1 MKKILIILVGIS
13 IAYISGAQIL
23 YTNIEPDIISENPAN
38 NTTENVYNIDLDSDG
53 TYDIS
58 RTCINYIIQSDY
70 FTCSSNIEI
79 AVDSYSYIATFNHG
93 DTINQNL
100 NFVNNDNLHLEWFAG
115 NSNKYIAFRKRIG
128 NDYYYGWIRIKN
140 YDTITDCC
148 INTKPNSQLCA
159 GEGIVNTY
167 DLSNFKD
174 ARDILIEFESIDEP
188 IDSYRVF
195 VVPGNIAD
203 NFDISIAINLQDN
216 LYFEIVDVESSSYS
230 FNLDSNTVD
239 VNGEPI
245 VEFVNYQIYLLPIYS
260 NIPIEDNLL
269 IRNQQDIVLTSPCN
283 SVENLDFTTNYV
295 GGTSYELNYNFNK
308 AIDENG
314 ITEYRAYFVLDSLID
329 NFSIEDY
336 LSFPESHYITFEIGS
351 ENHNGTFMSDTIIDI
366 HGNYLSHLT
375 GYKFIIFSVA
385 DSNVCNVHTYLIS
398 STFNLNSPLPNKLYL
413 TIAEDLN
420 NSNNASDINISFNYE
435 NTNGV
440 KEFRLFAKKT
450 NDNSPLNVEQAI
462 LLNENQYLNIE
473 VNESSYNFNLPEN
486 FVDIDGENISS
497 DFGYRFYVLAVAD
510 SISKD
515 ISILSNQSNIIAIS
529 NPNYFKVGQVNGNGI
544 FHTSLD
550 TTLSAY
556 SFPTPTYEL
565 DINNDG
571 INDINFMCLEDH
583 GLAYIYYSV
592 QAIGVNNTRIAILDS
607 EAPDTLHM
615 GFPLCNH
622 LNWKDTCDYLYYYY
636 YLYSAS
642 TYKNIWHQIENA
654 YLGVQLING
663 NDTIYAW
670 IRIYVN
676 AYELTIFEYAYQ
688 NQSYSINEI
697 ENINNL
703 TIYPNPSSDY
713 ITIDF
718 PNYSSDKKQS
728 IKIYNTSGRHIKT
741 HTLSSNKDIIQ
752 INDLGPGAYFIK
764 TDEQNT
770 YSKIIVTP

>member
-1 MKKILIILVGIS
+1 MKKNLIILIFTF
-13 IAYISGAQIL
+13 IAVTSNAQIL
-23 YTNIEPDIISENPAN
+23 YTNIEPDIISDFPESYAPD
-38 NTTENVYNIDLDSDG
+38 NVYYIDIDSDG
-53 TYDIS
+53 TNDIS
-58 RTCINYIIQSDY
+58 RTYINYVIQSNY
-70 FTCSSNIEI
+70 FSSISNVEI
-79 AVDSYSYIATFNHG
+79 AVDSNLSIVTFNLG

-100 NFVNNDNLHLEWFAG
+100 NFINNDNLYLEWFSG

-128 NDYYYGWIRIKN
+128 NDYYYGWIRIIN
-140 YDTITDCC
+140 HNTITDCC

-308 AIDENG
+308 AIDESG
-314 ITEYRAYFVLDSLID
+314 ITEYRAYFVIDSLVD
-329 NFSIEDY
+329 NTNIEDY
-336 LSFPESHYITFEIGS
+336 LSPNSHYYTYETGT
-351 ENHNGTFMSDTIIDI
+351 ENHNGTFQSDTIIDI

-375 GYKFIIFSVA
+375 DYKFIIFSVA
-385 DSNVCNVHTYLIS
+385 DSIVCNVHRYLIS
-398 STFNLNSPLPNKLYL
+398 NTFNLNSPLPNKLYL

-420 NSNNASDINISFNYE
+420 NSNNASDINISFYYE
-435 NTNGV
+435 NTNDV

-450 NDNSPLNVEQAI
+450 NDNSPLNVEQAV

-473 VNESSYNFNLPEN
+473 VNESSYNLNLPED
-486 FVDIDGENISS
+486 FVDIDGENINS

-529 NPNYFKVGQVNGNGI
+529 DPNYFKVGQVNGNGI

-571 INDINFMCLEDH
+571 INDINFICSEDH
-583 GLAYIYYSV
+583 ALSYEYYYI
-592 QAIGVNNTRIAILDS
+592 QAIGINNTRIAILDS
-607 EAPDTLHM
+607 ESPDTLHM

-622 LNWKDTCDYLYYYY
+622 LSWKDTCDYLYYYY
-636 YLYSAS
+636 YHNSPP

-676 AYELTIFEYAYQ
+676 ASELTIFEYAYQ

-697 ENINNL
+697 ENINNI

-713 ITIDF
+713 MIIDF

-728 IKIYNTSGRHIKT
+728 IKIYNSYGKQIKT
-741 HTLSSNKDIIQ
+741 HSLKSNKDIIQ
-752 INDLGPGAYFIK
+752 INDLDPGTYFIK
-764 TDEQNT
+764 IDKQNT
-770 YSKIIVTP
+770 YSKIVVTP